1 MTEQGL
7 TRLGEITI
15 GASLD
20 GVSTSGP
27 VKVIS
32 VESHGPTAATVTWR
46 DPDGG
51 LAERLLF
58 EHDLPNLRI
67 AGSTPKWRFDAEPAD
82 FLLASEGRRLKL
94 AYLFDPWAAV
104 SSSAVRPLP
113 HQIRAVYQE
122 MLPRQPLRFLLADD
136 PGAGKTIMAGL
147 LMKELILRGD
157 LRRGL
162 VVAPGSL
169 TEQWQDELFEKVG
182 IEFHILTKSDIEA
195 SRTGN
200 PFAENRLVIARL
212 DMLSRDRDLA
222 ERAASVQ
229 WDLVV
234 VDEAHKM
241 SARYFGNELKKTK
254 RYELGELL
262 GQATRHLLLMT
273 ATPHSG
279 DQESFGLFMSLLD
292 SDRFYGRDRDA
303 TRVVDADDMMR
314 RMLKEDLLTFDGRPL
329 FPERKAYTAEYDL
342 TDDQAILYEEVT
354 DYVREEMNR
363 AERLG
368 EGQGRR
374 RNAVGFA
381 LTVLQRRLAS
391 SPEAI
396 FQSLRRRKEK
406 LEERLREASLASRVE
421 DLDVGPTMSD
431 DDVDDFEDLS
441 DDEREERE
449 EELVDTASAAATVA
463 ELEAEIVTLKRLVDH
478 ARRVR
483 DSRDDAKWNQ
493 LRQLLT
499 NQPEM
504 FDSTGHRRKVIVFTE
519 HRDTLNYLRDRL
531 GDELGRSEA
540 VVEIHGGTRREKRK
554 EAQELFT
561 SDPDVTFLV
570 ATDAAGEGVNL
581 QRAHL
586 LINYDLP
593 WNPNRIEQRFGRV
606 HRIGQTEVCH
616 MWNLV
621 AAETREGA
629 VFARLLEKLET
640 EKGDLQGRVYDVLGE
655 VFRGSD
661 LKDLLI
667 NAIRYG
673 DHPDRRAE
681 LERIV
686 DAKVSD
692 GLREVIAE
700 QALHADVLSHADIDE
715 LRIEMDRAAAQRLQ
729 PFYIEQF
736 FTEAFTRLG
745 GRLARREADRY
756 EITNVPATI
765 RDRDRTTGSGAPV
778 LTKYE
783 RVVFEPQRVS
793 LPGKPLAQ
801 LLAPGH
807 PLFDAVVDLSL
818 ERLHRLLQQGTVLID
833 PSDTGTEPRLLV
845 YLEHTIEDA
854 RPGPDGRNLV
864 ISRQFQFVQMP
875 RHGDPFASD
884 GAPYLDYV
892 PATEEQ
898 RAELAPMLTEDWLAS
913 GIEERALQHALSS
926 IVPSHAAVVAKRT
939 VDRVNKTEQKVKER
953 LLREIAHWDHR
964 AEVLFDEEQA
974 GKQPRINSQN
984 ARQRADD
991 LRARLDRRLAEL
1003 ARERMLSPQQ
1013 PVVVGAA
1020 LVVPAG
1026 ALAPAPDRVSPAA
1039 HAADTERSDKLAVAA
1054 VLACEAGLG
1063 RTATEMAHNNPGY
1076 DVESLTDDLH
1086 LYFIEI
1092 KGRVE
1097 GSTTVHISKNQILTG
1112 LNKPD
1117 QFILALVQVRQDDST
1132 EVRYLRTPFQGTP
1145 RLYFNVAGVEFD
1157 WTELWN
1163 RAGAPT

>member
-1 MTEQGL
+1 MEEQAPAGL
-7 TRLGEITI
+7 SEII
-15 GASLD
+15 VGATLE
-20 GVSTSGP
+20 GVSASGP

-32 VESHGPTAATVTWR
+32 VESHGPSTATVSWR
-46 DPDGG
+46 EPSGG
-51 LAERLLF
+51 LSERLLF
-58 EHDLPNLRI
+58 THDLPSLRLV
-67 AGSTPKWRFDAEPAD
+67 GSRPKWRFDADAAS
-82 FLLASEGRRLKL
+82 FVLASEARRLKL
-94 AYLFDPWAAV
+94 AYLFDPWTAT

-147 LMKELILRGD
+147 LMKELLLRGD

-162 VVAPGSL
+162 IVAPGSL

-182 IEFHILTKSDIEA
+182 IECHILTKADTEA

-200 PFAENRLVIARL
+200 PFADKRLVIARL
-212 DMLSRDRDLA
+212 DMLSRNPELA
-222 ERAASVQ
+222 QHAASVP

-262 GQATRHLLLMT
+262 GRATRHLLLMT

-292 SDRFYGRDRDA
+292 SDRFHGRDRDA

-314 RMLKEDLLTFDGRPL
+314 RMLKEDLLTFEGKPL
-329 FPERKAYTAEYDL
+329 FPERRAYTAEYDL
-342 TDDQAILYEEVT
+342 SDAQAVLYEEVT
-354 DYVREEMNR
+354 DYVKEEMNR
-363 AERLG
+363 ADRLG
-368 EGQGRR
+368 DGQGRR

-381 LTVLQRRLAS
+381 LTILQRRLAS

-396 FQSLRRRKEK
+396 YQSLRRRKEK
-406 LEERLREASLASRVE
+406 LQGRLREATLVSRVE
-421 DLDVGPTMSD
+421 DIVSSPTMSD
-431 DDVDDFEDLS
+431 DDVEDFEDLS
-441 DDEREERE
+441 DEEREDRE
-449 EELVDTASAAATVA
+449 EELVDSASAAATVA
-463 ELEAEIVTLKRLVDH
+463 ELEAEIATLNRLVDQ
-478 ARRVR
+478 AVRVR
-483 DSRDDAKWNQ
+483 DSRTDAKWDQ

-499 NQPEM
+499 DQPEM
-504 FDSTGHRRKVIVFTE
+504 FDGTGHRRKVIVFTE

-531 GDELGRSEA
+531 VAELGRPEA
-540 VVEIHGGTRREKRK
+540 VVEIHGGVSREKRK
-554 EAQELFT
+554 EAQGLFT
-561 SDPDVTFLV
+561 SDPDVVFLV

-629 VFARLLEKLET
+629 VFARLLAKIEI

-673 DHPDRRAE
+673 EDPARRIE

-686 DAKVSD
+686 DAKVAD

-700 QALHADVLSHADIDE
+700 QALHEDVLSHADIDE
-715 LRIEMDRAAAQRLQ
+715 LRIEMERAAAQRLQ

-736 FTEAFTRLG
+736 FTEAFKRLG
-745 GRLARREADRY
+745 GRLARRESERF
-756 EITNVPATI
+756 EITHVPAI
-765 RDRDRTTGSGAPV
+765 VRERDRTTGSGAPV

-783 RVVFEPQRVS
+783 RVVFEPDFVAVVGR
-793 LPGKPLAQ
+793 PLAQ
-801 LLAPGH
+801 LIAPGH
-807 PLFDAVVDLSL
+807 PLFDSVVDLTL
-818 ERLHRLLQQGTVLID
+818 ERMHQLLQQGTVLVD
-833 PSDTGTEPRLLV
+833 PTDHGIEPRLLV
-845 YLEHTIEDA
+845 YLEHTIEDG
-854 RPGPDGRNLV
+854 RPGQDGRNHV
-864 ISRQFQFVQMP
+864 VSRQFQFVQMP
-875 RHGDPFASD
+875 RKGQPFATD

-892 PATEEQ
+892 PATDE
-898 RAELAPMLTEDWLAS
+898 ELAETVTVLRDPWLAD
-913 GIEERALQHALSS
+913 GIEERALNHALAT
-926 IVPSHAAVVAKRT
+926 IVPSHVAAVVKRT
-939 VDRVNKTEQKVKER
+939 SGRVEKTEQKVKER

-964 AEVLFDEEQA
+964 AEVLFEQEQA

-991 LRARLDRRLAEL
+991 LRARLDRRLVEL
-1003 ARERMLSPQQ
+1003 GRERMISPQQ

-1026 ALAPAPDRVSPAA
+1026 MLTSDADSPPL
-1039 HAADTERSDKLAVAA
+1039 HPADTERSDRLAVAA
-1054 VLACEAGLG
+1054 VLATEAELD
-1063 RTATEMAHNNPGY
+1063 RVATEMAHNHPGY
-1076 DVESLTDDLH
+1076 DIESLSNEMDMF
-1086 LYFIEI
+1086 FIEV
-1092 KGRVE
+1092 KGRVQ
-1097 GSTTVHISKNQILTG
+1097 GATTVHISKNQILTG
-1112 LNKPD
+1112 LNKPE
-1117 QFILALVQVRQDDST
+1117 QFILALVQVQQDDST
-1132 EVRYLRTPFQGTP
+1132 QVRYLRQPFQGSP
-1145 RLYFNVAGVEFD
+1145 RLYFNVAGVDFE

-1163 RAGAPT
+1163 RASNPT